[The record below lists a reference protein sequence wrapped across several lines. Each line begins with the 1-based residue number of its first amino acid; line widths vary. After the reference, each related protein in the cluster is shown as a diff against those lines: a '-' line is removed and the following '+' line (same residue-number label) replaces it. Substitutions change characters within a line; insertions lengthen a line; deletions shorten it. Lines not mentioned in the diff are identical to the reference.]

1 MPVTG
6 KPAIVAPKAERDVV
20 SAVSNIRQR
29 IEQIE
34 ALLLAIESQ
43 ANQSSFT
50 IGRSN
55 ATVTGLQ
62 AQITALGNSVDEL
75 DDLLAGADGLVVV
88 AGGQLIVRTLQEGTN
103 ITITNPDGVDG
114 DPVINAT
121 ASGSGAYPFLTNEL
135 DDDILTEDGHRI
147 RVE

>member
-1 MPVTG
+1 MPTTG
-6 KPAIVAPKAERDVV
+6 KPAITAPRAERDVV
-20 SAVSNIRQR
+20 SAVNNIRQR

-34 ALLLAIESQ
+34 QLLAAIESQ

-55 ATVTGLQ
+55 ATVVGLQ
-62 AQITALGNSVDEL
+62 AQITAINNEL
-75 DDLLAGADGLVVV
+75 EVLDTLLAGADGLVVLS
-88 AGGQLIVRTLQEGTN
+88 GNSLITRTLQEGTN

-114 DPVINAT
+114 DPVINA
-121 ASGSGAYPFLTNEL
+121 AGGSGAYPFLTTEL
-135 DDDILTEDGHRI
+135 DDDILTEAGHRI